1 MRDEGGPNMANLL
14 NDQAVM
20 HVRFDGR
27 SLDVPLS
34 GLDIGPASADPEIKR
49 ALARHLEVPAEKLRD
64 YVVDRHQNGNMTV
77 RPEAVFG

>member
-1 MRDEGGPNMANLL
+1 MANLL

-34 GLDIGPASADPEIKR
+34 GLDIGPASADLGDQASPG
-49 ALARHLEVPAEKLRD
+49 P
-64 YVVDRHQNGNMTV
+64 
-77 RPEAVFG
+77 PS